1 MCKQYFTTFDGDK
14 IKVNI
19 KFNSINTLL
28 YNLFVK

>member
-19 KFNSINTLL
+19 NSINTLL

>member
-19 KFNSINTLL
+19 KFNKHLTLQL
-28 YNLFVK
+28 IC